1 MRECISESRGVDMCS
16 LIKRSDSLAD
26 IGLFCGALLRRWVLL
41 RAQGPF
47 AEIWERL
54 LVDVV

>member
-26 IGLFCGALLRRWVLL
+26 IGLFC
-41 RAQGPF
+41 AQMGSFAGTGPF
-47 AEIWERL
+47 CR
-54 LVDVV
+54 DMGTFTC